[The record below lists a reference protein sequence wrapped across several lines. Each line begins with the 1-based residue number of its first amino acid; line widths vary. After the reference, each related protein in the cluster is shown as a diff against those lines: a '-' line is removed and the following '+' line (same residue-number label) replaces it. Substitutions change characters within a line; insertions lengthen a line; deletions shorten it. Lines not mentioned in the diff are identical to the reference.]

1 MINTLTS
8 SRKCI
13 FNLNFYH
20 KKLRSFYY
28 ACIVFLY
35 FHFMKQ
41 ETFDSALRSAWQM
54 VSKMYNKEATKFD
67 STMATGFALLSIDAE
82 GTPSTTLG
90 PKMGMEPTSLSRLLN
105 TMEQRSLITRTK
117 HPEDGRSVLIHL
129 TPFGKQKR
137 EDSKEVVLQFNNQV
151 ATNLSP
157 EKIAHFFEVIQC
169 IKQTANQFEHFNV
182 TSQTL

>member
-1 MINTLTS
+1 M
-8 SRKCI
+8 K
-13 FNLNFYH
+13 H
-20 KKLRSFYY
+20 K
-28 ACIVFLY
+28 
-35 FHFMKQ
+35 
-41 ETFDSALRSAWQM
+41 TFDSALRSTWQL
-54 VSKMYNKEATKFD
+54 VSKMYNKEATKFE

-105 TMEQRSLITRTK
+105 AMEQRNLITRTK

-137 EDSKEVVLQFNNQV
+137 DDSKEVVLQFNNQV
-151 ATNLSP
+151 TSHLNE

-169 IKQTANQFEHFNV
+169 IKETANQFEYFNI
-182 TSQTL
+182 TPQPL

>member
-1 MINTLTS
+1 
-8 SRKCI
+8 
-13 FNLNFYH
+13 
-20 KKLRSFYY
+20 
-28 ACIVFLY
+28 
-35 FHFMKQ
+35 MKH
-41 ETFDSALRSAWQM
+41 ETFDSALRSTWQL
-54 VSKMYNKEATKFD
+54 VSKMYNKEATRFE

-105 TMEQRSLITRTK
+105 AMEQRNLITRTK

-137 EDSKEVVLQFNNQV
+137 DDSKEVVLQFNNQV
-151 ATNLSP
+151 TSHLNE

-169 IKQTANQFEHFNV
+169 IKETANQFEYFNI
-182 TSQTL
+182 TPQPL

>member
-1 MINTLTS
+1 
-8 SRKCI
+8 
-13 FNLNFYH
+13 
-20 KKLRSFYY
+20 
-28 ACIVFLY
+28 
-35 FHFMKQ
+35 MKH
-41 ETFDSALRSAWQM
+41 ETFDSALRSTWQL
-54 VSKMYNKEATKFD
+54 VSKMYNKEATKFE

-105 TMEQRSLITRTK
+105 AMEQRNLITRTK

-137 EDSKEVVLQFNNQV
+137 DDSKEVVLQFNNQV
-151 ATNLSP
+151 TSHLNE

-169 IKQTANQFEHFNV
+169 IKETANRFEYFNI
-182 TSQTL
+182 TPQPL